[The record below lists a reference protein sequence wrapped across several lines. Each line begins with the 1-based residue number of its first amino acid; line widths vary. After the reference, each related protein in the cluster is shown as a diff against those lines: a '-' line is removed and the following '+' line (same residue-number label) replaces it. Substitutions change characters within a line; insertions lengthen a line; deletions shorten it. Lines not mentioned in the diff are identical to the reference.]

1 MFIQTQETPNPD
13 SLKFLPGT
21 KVLEPGNTYDF
32 PTGTSAFCSPLAK
45 LLFRVE
51 GVRSVFFGSDFI
63 TISKLE
69 DAEWGILKPELFAV
83 IMDFFASGLP
93 ILTDAKPSSD
103 TRNYNFFN
111 FMSHN
116 NNQFFKQIFQNLTKK
131 TMKPFV

>member
-13 SLKFLPGT
+13 SLKFLPGI
-21 KVLEPGNTYDF
+21 KVLDPGNTMDF

-103 TRNYNFFN
+103 TRNLYLRLNIYLKNTKNFL
-111 FMSHN
+111 
-116 NNQFFKQIFQNLTKK
+116 K
-131 TMKPFV
+131 